1 MNPTLK
7 LLQIIDSPFAP
18 AESVKIES
26 RIEAIKLYEHA
37 KKNKIGLLYLEALR
51 KEEVLEKF
59 GLLSEWQKENR
70 RYNEQL
76 TTVARFS
83 SVLNSLNVEYAVFK
97 SVMPFKMVPN
107 DVDVLFFGSDEE
119 YYKLVE
125 VLPNFGY
132 EKIVDVPSPVEVMF
146 HDLRSQP
153 HEDPKEK
160 DVFDVDLYREAGASY
175 MVYLDKRKLR
185 KHITEVYVFE
195 ERVKVLKP
203 EADLIALYTHAIIPE
218 FIFTLSLYYITLY
231 YLSKMKKG
239 NLKNLLSIS
248 KENHVICPLKYH
260 CSLIAGLHKAAHG
273 FVPEKIKVV
282 LAELGEETNERK
294 NLVKTSFMM
303 PHHYSWSIIL
313 RMLLEKAGEDEFRR
327 SMIKQILYMLL
338 NPKLA
343 KWVICNVMRRRRRET
358 Y

>member
-51 KEEVLEKF
+51 KEVVLEKF
-59 GLLSEWQKENR
+59 GLLSEWQKENK

-125 VLPNFGY
+125 ILPNFGY
-132 EKIVDVPSPVEVMF
+132 EKIVDVLSPVEVMF

-153 HEDPKEK
+153 HENPKEK

-175 MVYLDKRKLR
+175 IVYLDKRKLR
-185 KHITEVYVFE
+185 NHVTEVEIFG
-195 ERVKVLKP
+195 ERVRVLKP

-231 YLSKMKKG
+231 YLSKIKKS
-239 NLKNLLSIS
+239 NLNLLSIS
-248 KENHVICPLKYH
+248 RENHVIFPLKYH
-260 CSLIAGLHKAAHG
+260 CSLIAGLHNLVHG
-273 FVPEKIKVV
+273 FVPDILE
-282 LAELGEETNERK
+282 ELLDMLNIDK
-294 NLVKTSFMM
+294 ANLNLRFFMA
-303 PHHYSWSIIL
+303 PYHYGWSIVFRTFAEKSREYRFLKSLFRQFCSIL
-313 RMLLEKAGEDEFRR
+313 RPKYFIWVGRVIFERR
-327 SMIKQILYMLL
+327 K
-338 NPKLA
+338 
-343 KWVICNVMRRRRRET
+343 RET